1 MRTLEKLLEH
11 DGKIFIRLKNTTV
24 AERFLRNA
32 EKEGFL
38 MQNGQKP
45 TESEHWSFY
54 QLFHDKTIKPFVS
67 VLRVR
72 CSDIKSFT
80 ARQLIAFRS
89 IIYGIFRETEIILT
103 GNKYHC
109 KTVEIIMPM

>member
-11 DGKIFIRLKNTTV
+11 DGKIFIRLEDTAV

-54 QLFHDKTIKPFVS
+54 QLFHDKTINPFGFGFAGS
-67 VLRVR
+67 MFRHQ
-72 CSDIKSFT
+72 IIHGT
-80 ARQLIAFRS
+80 AIDCFRF
-89 IIYGIFRETEIILT
+89 IIYGIFREKEIILT

>member
-11 DGKIFIRLKNTTV
+11 DGKIFIRLENTTV

-32 EKEGFL
+32 EKEGLL

-54 QLFHDKTIKPFVS
+54 QLFHDKTITPFGFGFAGSMLRHQIIHGTAIDCVS
-67 VLRVR
+67 IDYLRYI
-72 CSDIKSFT
+72 SGD
-80 ARQLIAFRS
+80 
-89 IIYGIFRETEIILT
+89 
-103 GNKYHC
+103 GNY
-109 KTVEIIMPM
+109 IDGQ

>member
-54 QLFHDKTIKPFVS
+54 QLFHDKTIKPFGFGFAGS
-67 VLRVR
+67 MLRHQ
-72 CSDIKSFT
+72 IIHGT
-80 ARQLIAFRS
+80 AIDCAS
-89 IIYGIFRETEIILT
+89 IDYLRYISGDENYIDGQ
-103 GNKYHC
+103 
-109 KTVEIIMPM
+109 

>member
-11 DGKIFIRLKNTTV
+11 YGKIFIRLENTTV

-45 TESEHWSFY
+45 TESEHWIFY
-54 QLFHDKTIKPFVS
+54 QLFHDKTIKPFGFGFAGSMLRHQIIHGTAIDCVS
-67 VLRVR
+67 IDYLRYI
-72 CSDIKSFT
+72 SGDENYIDG
-80 ARQLIAFRS
+80 Q
-89 IIYGIFRETEIILT
+89 
-103 GNKYHC
+103 
-109 KTVEIIMPM
+109 

>member
-11 DGKIFIRLKNTTV
+11 DGKIFIRLENTTV

-54 QLFHDKTIKPFVS
+54 QMFHDKTIKPFGFGFAGSMLRHQIIHDTAIDCVS
-67 VLRVR
+67 IDYLRYI
-72 CSDIKSFT
+72 SGDENYIDG
-80 ARQLIAFRS
+80 Q
-89 IIYGIFRETEIILT
+89 
-103 GNKYHC
+103 
-109 KTVEIIMPM
+109 

>member
-11 DGKIFIRLKNTTV
+11 DGKIFIRLENTTV

-54 QLFHDKTIKPFVS
+54 QLFHDKTIKPFGFGFAGS
-67 VLRVR
+67 MLR
-72 CSDIKSFT
+72 
-80 ARQLIAFRS
+80 
-89 IIYGIFRETEIILT
+89 
-103 GNKYHC
+103 H
-109 KTVEIIMPM
+109 

>member
-11 DGKIFIRLKNTTV
+11 DGKFFIRLENTTV

-54 QLFHDKTIKPFVS
+54 QLFHDKTIKPFGFGFAGSMLRHQIIHGTAIDCVS
-67 VLRVR
+67 IDYLRYI
-72 CSDIKSFT
+72 SGD
-80 ARQLIAFRS
+80 
-89 IIYGIFRETEIILT
+89 
-103 GNKYHC
+103 GNY
-109 KTVEIIMPM
+109 IDGQ

>member
-11 DGKIFIRLKNTTV
+11 YGKIFIRLENTTV

-45 TESEHWSFY
+45 TESEHGSFY
-54 QLFHDKTIKPFVS
+54 QLFHDKTIKPFGFGFAGSMLRHQIIHGTAIDCVS
-67 VLRVR
+67 IDYLRYI
-72 CSDIKSFT
+72 SGDENYIDG
-80 ARQLIAFRS
+80 Q
-89 IIYGIFRETEIILT
+89 
-103 GNKYHC
+103 
-109 KTVEIIMPM
+109 